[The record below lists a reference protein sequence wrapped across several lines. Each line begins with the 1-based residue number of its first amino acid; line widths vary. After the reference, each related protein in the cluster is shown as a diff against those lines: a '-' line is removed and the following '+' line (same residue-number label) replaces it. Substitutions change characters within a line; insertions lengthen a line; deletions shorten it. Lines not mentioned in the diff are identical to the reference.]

1 MVKGM
6 EYGLIGFP
14 LKHSFSKEVHSLFSN
29 YKYDICELEEQSF
42 DAFMRE
48 KNFKGINVTIPY
60 KQKVIPYLD
69 KIDSFAKYINAVN
82 TIVNN
87 NGALIGY
94 NTDFYGIVSSFA
106 FFNCFNKNYHYIIL
120 GTGATSNTL
129 EYSLRFLGATNVKK
143 CYRESSKIKGDIL
156 YKDLESEYADKDVFI
171 INATPNGMYPHMDD
185 PLLIDLKKFKNLKG
199 VFDVVY
205 NPLRTNL
212 LIEAEKL
219 KVKAVSGLYM
229 LVAQAIF
236 AGKYFTND
244 NIKNDPFHYEP
255 ALTALRNGDLVK
267 ADNLC
272 DNTLTKGIEKY
283 YVTCYKNKLNIVL
296 SGMPTCGKS
305 TLGKM
310 ISEKYGYEFFDT
322 DELIENKINCKISDF
337 IKSNGEEKFR
347 NIESEVIKEI
357 STKNH
362 AIISTGGGAI
372 LRNENVTNL
381 KRNGK
386 IFFINRSLELL
397 KPTSDRPLTSNFDDL
412 KKKYDE
418 RLPIYKSTSD
428 VEIDGDVEY
437 DDKITKILN
446 HLL

>member
-1 MVKGM
+1 M
-6 EYGLIGFP
+6 EFGLIGFP

-29 YKYDICELEEQSF
+29 YKYDICELEENNF

-69 KIDSFAKYINAVN
+69 KIDSFAKDINAVN

-87 NGALIGY
+87 NGSLIGY

-129 EYSLRFLGATNVKK
+129 EYSLRFLGATNIKK
-143 CYRESSKIKGDIL
+143 CYRENSKIKGDIL
-156 YKDLESEYADKDVFI
+156 YKDVEREYADKDVFI

-185 PLLIDLKKFKNLKG
+185 PLLIDLKKFRNLKG

-236 AGKYFTND
+236 AGKYFMGD
-244 NIKNDPFHYEP
+244 D
-255 ALTALRNGDLVK
+255 ALTDK
-267 ADNLC
+267 
-272 DNTLTKGIEKY
+272 IEKHY
-283 YVTCYKNKLNIVL
+283 KTCLKSKLNIVL

-305 TLGKM
+305 SLGKK
-310 ISEKYGYEFFDT
+310 ISEKYGYEFIDT
-322 DELIENKINCKISDF
+322 DELIENKIHDKISNY
-337 IKSNGEEKFR
+337 IKANGEEKFR
-347 NIESEVIKEI
+347 DVESEVIKEI

-362 AIISTGGGAI
+362 AVISTGGGAI
-372 LRNENVTNL
+372 LRDENVTNL
-381 KRNGK
+381 KHNGK

-397 KPTSDRPLTSNFDDL
+397 KPTSDRPLTSNLDDL

-418 RLPIYKSTSD
+418 RLPIYKNTCD

-437 DDKITKILN
+437 SERIDKIMNYLI
-446 HLL
+446 

>member
-1 MVKGM
+1 M
-6 EYGLIGFP
+6 EFGLIGFP

-29 YKYDICELEEQSF
+29 YKYDICELEENSF

-69 KIDSFAKYINAVN
+69 KIDSFAKDINAVN

-87 NGALIGY
+87 NGSLVGY
-94 NTDFYGIVSSFA
+94 NTDFYGIVSTFA
-106 FFNCFNKNYHYIIL
+106 FFNCFDKNYHYIIL

-129 EYSLRFLGATNVKK
+129 EYSLKFLGATNIKK
-143 CYRESSKIKGDIL
+143 CYRENSKVKGDIL
-156 YKDLESEYADKDVFI
+156 YKDLENEYADKDVFI

-185 PLLIDLKKFKNLKG
+185 PLLI
-199 VFDVVY
+199 
-205 NPLRTNL
+205 
-212 LIEAEKL
+212 EAEKL
-219 KVKAVSGLYM
+219 GIKAFSGLYM

-236 AGKYFTND
+236 AGKYFTID
-244 NIKNDPFHYEP
+244 GVEKDPFHFGP
-255 ALTALRNGDLVK
+255 ALAALRNGDIKK
-267 ADNLC
+267 ADELC
-272 DNTLTKGIEKY
+272 NNAFTSEIEKY
-283 YVTCYKNKLNIVL
+283 YNACYKNKLNIVL
-296 SGMPTCGKS
+296 TGMPTCGKS

-310 ISEKYGYEFFDT
+310 ISEKYGYEFIDT
-322 DELIENKINCKISDF
+322 DELIENKINDKISSF

-347 NIESEVIKEI
+347 DIESEVIKEI

-362 AIISTGGGAI
+362 SVISTGGGAI
-372 LRNENVTNL
+372 LRNDNVTNL
-381 KRNGK
+381 KHNGK

-397 KPTSDRPLTSNFDDL
+397 KPTSDRPLTSNVDDL

-428 VEIDGDVEY
+428 VEIDGDVDY
-437 DDKITKILN
+437 DERIDKILKSR
-446 HLL
+446 

>member
-1 MVKGM
+1 MQ
-6 EYGLIGFP
+6 YGLIGFP

-29 YKYDICELEEQSF
+29 YEYVIRELEEKSF
-42 DAFMRE
+42 VTFMKE

-69 KIDSFAKYINAVN
+69 EIDSFAKDINAVN
-82 TIVNN
+82 TIVNV
-87 NGALIGY
+87 NGTLKGY

-106 FFNCFNKNYHYIIL
+106 FFNCFNKGYHYIIL

-129 EYSLRFLGATNVKK
+129 EYSLRFLGATNIKK
-143 CYRESSKIKGDIL
+143 CYRENSKIKGDIL
-156 YKDLESEYADKDVFI
+156 YKDIENEYADKDVFI

-185 PLLIDLKKFKNLKG
+185 PQLIDLKKFKNLKG

-219 KVKAVSGLYM
+219 GVTAVSGLYM

-244 NIKNDPFHYEP
+244 NIENDPFHFEP
-255 ALTALRNGDLVK
+255 ALSALKNGDIAK
-267 ADNLC
+267 ADELC
-272 DNTLTKGIEKY
+272 GNALTLEIEKY
-283 YVTCYKNKLNIVL
+283 YKTCLKSKLNIVL
-296 SGMPTCGKS
+296 TGMPTCGKS
-305 TLGKM
+305 SLGKKFC
-310 ISEKYGYEFFDT
+310 EKYGYEFIDT
-322 DELIENKINCKISDF
+322 DELIENKINDKISNY

-347 NIESEVIKEI
+347 AVESEVIKEI

-362 AIISTGGGAI
+362 AVISTGGGAI
-372 LRNENVTNL
+372 LRDENVINL
-381 KRNGK
+381 KHNGK

-397 KPTSDRPLTSNFDDL
+397 KPTSDRPLTSNVDDL
-412 KKKYDE
+412 KKKYNK

-437 DDKITKILN
+437 SERIDKILKN
-446 HLL
+446 R

>member
-1 MVKGM
+1 M
-6 EYGLIGFP
+6 EFGLIGFP

-29 YKYDICELEEQSF
+29 YKYDICELEENNL

-69 KIDSFAKYINAVN
+69 KIDSFAKDINAVN

-87 NGALIGY
+87 NGSLIGY

-106 FFNCFNKNYHYIIL
+106 FFNCFTKNYHYIIL

-129 EYSLRFLGATNVKK
+129 EYSLRFLGATNIKK
-143 CYRESSKIKGDIL
+143 CYRENSKIKGDIL
-156 YKDLESEYADKDVFI
+156 YKDVEREYADKDVFI

-185 PLLIDLKKFKNLKG
+185 PLLIDLKKFRNLKG

-236 AGKYFTND
+236 AGKYFMGD
-244 NIKNDPFHYEP
+244 D
-255 ALTALRNGDLVK
+255 ALTDK
-267 ADNLC
+267 
-272 DNTLTKGIEKY
+272 IEKHY
-283 YVTCYKNKLNIVL
+283 KTCLKSKLNIVL

-305 TLGKM
+305 SLGKK
-310 ISEKYGYEFFDT
+310 ISEKYGYEFIDT
-322 DELIENKINCKISDF
+322 DELIENKIHDKISNY
-337 IKSNGEEKFR
+337 IKANGEEKFR
-347 NIESEVIKEI
+347 DVESEVIKEI

-362 AIISTGGGAI
+362 AVISTGGGAI
-372 LRNENVTNL
+372 LRDENVTNL
-381 KRNGK
+381 KHNGK

-397 KPTSDRPLTSNFDDL
+397 KPTSDRPLTSNLDDL

-418 RLPIYKSTSD
+418 RLPIYKNTCD

-437 DDKITKILN
+437 SERIDKIMNYLI
-446 HLL
+446 

>member
-1 MVKGM
+1 M
-6 EYGLIGFP
+6 EFGLIGFP

-29 YKYDICELEEQSF
+29 YKYDICELEENNF

-69 KIDSFAKYINAVN
+69 KIDSFAKDINAVN

-87 NGALIGY
+87 NGSLIGY

-120 GTGATSNTL
+120 RTGATSNTL
-129 EYSLRFLGATNVKK
+129 EYSLRFLGATNIKK
-143 CYRESSKIKGDIL
+143 CYRENSKIKGDIL
-156 YKDLESEYADKDVFI
+156 YKDVEREYADKDVFI

-185 PLLIDLKKFKNLKG
+185 PLLIDLKKFRNLKG

-236 AGKYFTND
+236 AGKYFMGD
-244 NIKNDPFHYEP
+244 D
-255 ALTALRNGDLVK
+255 ALTDK
-267 ADNLC
+267 
-272 DNTLTKGIEKY
+272 IEKHY
-283 YVTCYKNKLNIVL
+283 KTCLKSKLNIVL

-305 TLGKM
+305 SLGKK
-310 ISEKYGYEFFDT
+310 ISEKYGYEFIDT
-322 DELIENKINCKISDF
+322 DELIENKIHDKISNY
-337 IKSNGEEKFR
+337 IKANGEEKFR
-347 NIESEVIKEI
+347 DVESEVIKEI

-362 AIISTGGGAI
+362 AVISTGGGAI
-372 LRNENVTNL
+372 LRDENVTNL
-381 KRNGK
+381 KHNGK

-397 KPTSDRPLTSNFDDL
+397 KPTSDRPLTSNLDDL

-418 RLPIYKSTSD
+418 RLPIYKNTCD

-437 DDKITKILN
+437 SERIDKIMNYLI
-446 HLL
+446 

>member
-1 MVKGM
+1 M
-6 EYGLIGFP
+6 EFGLIGYP

-29 YKYDICELEEQSF
+29 YKYDICELEENNF

-69 KIDSFAKYINAVN
+69 EIDSFAKDINAVN

-87 NGALIGY
+87 NGSLIGY

-129 EYSLRFLGATNVKK
+129 EYSLRFLGATNIKK
-143 CYRESSKIKGDIL
+143 CYRENSKIKGDIL
-156 YKDLESEYADKDVFI
+156 YKDLENEYADKDVFI

-185 PLLIDLKKFKNLKG
+185 PQLIDLKKFKNLKG

-219 KVKAVSGLYM
+219 GVKAFSGLYM

-244 NIKNDPFHYEP
+244 YVENDPFHFEP
-255 ALTALRNGDLVK
+255 ALTALRNGDIAK
-267 ADNLC
+267 ADKLC
-272 DNTLTKGIEKY
+272 NNALTSGIEKY
-283 YVTCYKNKLNIVL
+283 YNTCYKNKLNIVL
-296 SGMPTCGKS
+296 TGMPTCGKS
-305 TLGKM
+305 TLSKM
-310 ISEKYGYEFFDT
+310 ISEKYGYEFIDT
-322 DELIENKINCKISDF
+322 DELIENKINGKISDF
-337 IKSNGEEKFR
+337 IKLNGEEKFR
-347 NIESEVIKEI
+347 DIESEVIKEI

-362 AIISTGGGAI
+362 SVISTGGGAI
-372 LRNENVTNL
+372 LKNENVTNL
-381 KRNGK
+381 KHNGK

-397 KPTSDRPLTSNFDDL
+397 KPTSDRPLTSNLDDL
-412 KKKYDE
+412 KKKFDE
-418 RLPIYKSTSD
+418 RLPIYKNTCD
-428 VEIDGDVEY
+428 VEVDGDVEY
-437 DDKITKILN
+437 SERIVKILN
-446 HLL
+446 HLM

>member
-1 MVKGM
+1 M

-29 YKYDICELEEQSF
+29 YKYDICELEENNF
-42 DAFMRE
+42 DAFIRE

-69 KIDSFAKYINAVN
+69 KIDSFAKDINAVN

-87 NGALIGY
+87 KGSLIGY

-106 FFNCFNKNYHYIIL
+106 FFNCFDKNYHYIIL

-129 EYSLRFLGATNVKK
+129 EYSLRFLGATNIKK
-143 CYRESSKIKGDIL
+143 CYRENSKIKGDIL
-156 YKDLESEYADKDVFI
+156 YKDLENEYADKDLFI
-171 INATPNGMYPHMDD
+171 INATPNGMYPHMDE
-185 PLLIDLKKFKNLKG
+185 PQLIDLKKFKNLKG
-199 VFDVVY
+199 IFDVVY

-219 KVKAVSGLYM
+219 NIKAFSGLYM

-236 AGKYFTND
+236 AGRYFTND
-244 NIKNDPFHYEP
+244 NIKNDPFHFEP
-255 ALTALRNGDLVK
+255 ALTALKDGDLTK
-267 ADNLC
+267 ADDLC
-272 DNTLTKGIEKY
+272 DNALTKGIEKY
-283 YVTCYKNKLNIVL
+283 YNVCYKNKLNIVL

-305 TLGKM
+305 TLGKI
-310 ISEKYGYEFFDT
+310 ISEKYGYEFVDT
-322 DELIENKINCKISDF
+322 DKLIENKINDNISNF
-337 IKSNGEEKFR
+337 IKENGEEKFR
-347 NIESEVIKEI
+347 DVESEVIKEI

-362 AIISTGGGAI
+362 SVISTGGGAI
-372 LRNENVTNL
+372 LRNENVINL
-381 KRNGK
+381 KHNGK

-397 KPTSDRPLTSNFDDL
+397 KPTSDRPLTSNVDDL

-418 RLPIYKSTSD
+418 RLSIYKSTSD
-428 VEIDGDVEY
+428 VEIDGDVDY
-437 DDKITKILN
+437 NDRISNIIKN
-446 HLL
+446 R

>member
-1 MVKGM
+1 MDF
-6 EYGLIGFP
+6 GLIGYP

-29 YKYDICELEEQSF
+29 YKYDICELEENAF

-69 KIDSFAKYINAVN
+69 KIDSFAKDINAVN

-87 NGALIGY
+87 NGSLVGY

-106 FFNCFNKNYHYIIL
+106 FFNSFDKNYHYIIL

-129 EYSLRFLGATNVKK
+129 EYSLRFLGATNIKK
-143 CYRESSKIKGDIL
+143 CYRENSKIKGDIL
-156 YKDLESEYADKDVFI
+156 YKDLEREYADKDVFI

-212 LIEAEKL
+212 LIGAEKL
-219 KVKAVSGLYM
+219 GVKAFSGLYM

-236 AGKYFTND
+236 AGKYFTGD
-244 NIKNDPFHYEP
+244 N
-255 ALTALRNGDLVK
+255 ALTSE
-267 ADNLC
+267 
-272 DNTLTKGIEKY
+272 IEKY
-283 YVTCYKNKLNIVL
+283 YKTCYENKLNIVL
-296 SGMPTCGKS
+296 TGMPTCGKS

-310 ISEKYGYEFFDT
+310 ISEKYGYEFIDT
-322 DELIENKINCKISDF
+322 DELIENKINGKISDF

-347 NIESEVIKEI
+347 DIESEVIKEI

-362 AIISTGGGAI
+362 SVISTGGGAI

-381 KRNGK
+381 KHNGK

-397 KPTSDRPLTSNFDDL
+397 KPTSDRPLTSNFEDL

-418 RLPIYKSTSD
+418 RLPIYKSTCD
-428 VEIDGDVEY
+428 VEIDGDVDYSERI
-437 DDKITKILN
+437 DKILKN
-446 HLL
+446 R

>member
-1 MVKGM
+1 M
-6 EYGLIGFP
+6 EYGLIGYP

-29 YKYDICELEEQSF
+29 YEYIIHELEEKSF
-42 DAFMRE
+42 DVFMKE

-69 KIDSFAKYINAVN
+69 KIDSFAKDINAVN
-82 TIVNN
+82 TIINN
-87 NGALIGY
+87 SGSLKGY

-106 FFNCFNKNYHYIIL
+106 FFNCFNKNYHYLIL

-129 EYSLRFLGATNVKK
+129 EYSLRFLGATNIKK
-143 CYRESSKIKGDIL
+143 CYRENSKIKGDIL
-156 YKDLESEYADKDVFI
+156 YRDVENEYADKDVFI

-185 PLLIDLKKFKNLKG
+185 PQLIDLKKFKNLKG

-219 KVKAVSGLYM
+219 SVKAVSGLYM

-244 NIKNDPFHYEP
+244 YVEKDPFHFEP
-255 ALTALRNGDLVK
+255 ALAALRNGDIKK
-267 ADNLC
+267 ADELC
-272 DNTLTKGIEKY
+272 NNALTLGIEKY
-283 YVTCYKNKLNIVL
+283 YKACYENKLNIIL
-296 SGMPTCGKS
+296 TGMPTCGKS
-305 TLGKM
+305 TLGKI
-310 ISEKYGYEFFDT
+310 ISEKYGYEFIDT
-322 DELIENKINCKISDF
+322 DELIENKINGKISDF
-337 IKSNGEEKFR
+337 IKLNGEEKFR
-347 NIESEVIKEI
+347 DIESEVIKEI

-362 AIISTGGGAI
+362 SVISTGGGAI
-372 LRNENVTNL
+372 LRDENVVNL
-381 KRNGK
+381 KHNGK

-397 KPTSDRPLTSNFDDL
+397 KPTSDRPLTSNVDDL
-412 KKKYDE
+412 KKKYNE

-437 DDKITKILN
+437 SERIDKILKN
-446 HLL
+446 R